1 MSLLCEHGF
10 MSSSERAGF
19 ELPLLLLG
27 AFRSLIDEL
36 HGALAESGHGEAR
49 PLHGFALQAIG
60 SDGTTASEMGRRLG
74 VSKQAAAKTVASLE
88 RGGYVCREPDP
99 EDGRAVR
106 LLRTRRGEEMLS
118 LSAAFFETYHRRL
131 AQALGHQRLTELE
144 DDLEQVAGPPWD
156 SLRGLPG
163 WMA

>member
-1 MSLLCEHGF
+1 
-10 MSSSERAGF
+10 MSSGERAGF

-36 HGALAESGHGEAR
+36 HRTLSEGGHGEAR

-60 SDGTTASEMGRRLG
+60 PGGSTTSEVGRQLG

-88 RGGYVCREPDP
+88 RVGYVLREPDP

-106 LLRTRRGEEMLS
+106 LLRTARGEEMLA
-118 LSAAFFETYHRRL
+118 LSAAFFESYRARLGDALGPDRL
-131 AQALGHQRLTELE
+131 AELE
-144 DDLEQVAGPPWD
+144 DDLEQMAAPIGD
-156 SLRGLPG
+156 HLRGFPG
-163 WMA
+163 WLT